1 MAKPNFTLHRE
12 RLLALRA
19 RLQGDVTQMA
29 DNALKESK
37 TNSMPTDM
45 AEVGTGNFDQEF
57 TLSLL
62 GSGRTALAQIEA
74 AIERIED
81 GSYGRCEECGEQISK
96 TRLDAIPYA
105 AQCVRCA
112 SKEEGDFQPRILA
125 KVEPSC
131 LGCDERAS
139 KRKGVRCAPR
149 GRVGSPAL
157 KISAGIVLLQFLQH
171 ERCQDGCAVWSNGLM
186 PKGTVEP

>member
-1 MAKPNFTLHRE
+1 MIKPNFTLHRE

-19 RLQGDVTQMA
+19 RLLGDVTQMA

-37 TNSMPTDM
+37 SNSMPTDM

-74 AIERIED
+74 AIERIKD
-81 GSYGRCEECGEQISK
+81 GSYGRCEECGRKIPK

-112 SKEEGDFQPRILA
+112 SKQEEP
-125 KVEPSC
+125 
-131 LGCDERAS
+131 
-139 KRKGVRCAPR
+139 
-149 GRVGSPAL
+149 
-157 KISAGIVLLQFLQH
+157 
-171 ERCQDGCAVWSNGLM
+171 
-186 PKGTVEP
+186 